1 MANWITRAI
10 GPRRV
15 KTEYACCVCVC
26 DCAGVCI
33 CVVCDSA
40 ASPCY
45 SWNHELNVDKDSCI
59 GGFDMRIEMDLEVL
73 NGEVICN
80 PMHTVQQTVEGEGGM
95 KW

>member
-1 MANWITRAI
+1 M
-10 GPRRV
+10 RV
-15 KTEYACCVCVC
+15 VYVCVGVC

-80 PMHTVQQTVEGEGGM
+80 PMHTVQS
-95 KW
+95 